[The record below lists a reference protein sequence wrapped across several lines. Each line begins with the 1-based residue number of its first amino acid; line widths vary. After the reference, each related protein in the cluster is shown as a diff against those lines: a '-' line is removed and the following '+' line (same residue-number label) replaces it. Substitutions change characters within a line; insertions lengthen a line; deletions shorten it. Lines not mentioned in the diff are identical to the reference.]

1 MIVNSGLNLMR
12 GFLNGEVLDP
22 PTHIAVGTGT
32 TAAAAGDTALETETI
47 RSFMTPTKQ
56 STAGVMNYTITIPST
71 EGNGTSLSEV
81 GVLNA
86 ISGGDLLS
94 RQVHAGYSKTDNFS
108 VKYKVTHTLS
118 DV

>member
-1 MIVNSGLNLMR
+1 MIVNSGLTLMR
-12 GFLNGEVLDP
+12 GFLNGEVLEP
-22 PTHIAVGTGT
+22 PSHIAVGTGT
-32 TAAAAGDTALETETI
+32 TAAAVGDTALETETI
-47 RSFMTPTKQ
+47 RSFMTATKQ
-56 STAGVMNYTITIPST
+56 SAVGVTYYTMTVPST

-86 ISGGDLLS
+86 ASGGDLLS

-108 VKYKVTHTLS
+108 VKYKITHTLS